1 MIDSGEGSIIRRRFF
16 RGKLT
21 LVGFGP
27 MSCTCGEPIRL
38 PPLGVTIQGASV
50 ATFEEH
56 APWNGLDFFHEQAF
70 ALLPEAWW
78 RKFLLAK
85 RIMTN
90 EPQAI
95 EVEVVEIDGA
105 APPAKVEHQEQAP
118 QQWQNW
124 QGRIRKLDSRWWPL
138 WVLLGAIGVVLLLTV
153 GLVIGIV
160 FVIVQILGTIL
171 RAIFR

>member
-1 MIDSGEGSIIRRRFF
+1 
-16 RGKLT
+16 
-21 LVGFGP
+21 
-27 MSCTCGEPIRL
+27 
-38 PPLGVTIQGASV
+38 
-50 ATFEEH
+50 
-56 APWNGLDFFHEQAF
+56 
-70 ALLPEAWW
+70 
-78 RKFLLAK
+78 
-85 RIMTN
+85 MTN

-95 EVEVVEIDGA
+95 EVEVVAIDGA

-118 QQWQNW
+118 QQWQSW

-153 GLVIGIV
+153 GLVLGIV